1 MKWISV
7 KNEIPEEMQ
16 EVIIFDELIGVFI
29 GYYYTSNKSFICG
42 VDGTRLKNVSHWMQ
56 LPKLP
61 VTLESEK
68 TELSNFT
75 FSI

>member
-16 EVIIFDELIGVFI
+16 EVIIFDELIGVFT
-29 GYYYTSNKSFICG
+29 GYYYASNKSFICG
-42 VDGTRLKNVSHWMQ
+42 VDGARLKDVSHWMQ

-61 VTLESEK
+61 VILESEK
-68 TELSNFT
+68 PELSSFNFT
-75 FSI
+75 I